1 MKNNFFPYLAT
12 AAFTSFITI
21 LIVVVGISYSRR
33 HGRTPIDMAQMQQLR
48 ENASNEA
55 AMK

>member
-1 MKNNFFPYLAT
+1 
-12 AAFTSFITI
+12 
-21 LIVVVGISYSRR
+21 VGISYSRR